1 MGPIW
6 SVVHLTLEQ
15 LCARTLTLPVV
26 EISHLTLL
34 SPYLQF
40 CVPDSTNHR
49 LCGSTVLFSG
59 KKKNPC
65 ISGPMQIKL
74 MLFKGQLYTQ
84 IKSNFYIFLIP
95 STLFFN
101 TEHIYFAYFSIDD
114 FINYLTRY
122 DLKKNSFFLL
132 PCNLRYVT
140 ELLFK
145 N

>member
-15 LCARTLTLPVV
+15 LRARTLTLPVV

-65 ISGPMQIKL
+65 ISGPMQFKL
-74 MLFKGQLYTQ
+74 MLFKGQLY
-84 IKSNFYIFLIP
+84 KDL
-95 STLFFN
+95 
-101 TEHIYFAYFSIDD
+101 TEQLAGLGTEDSVSRTVGVKRGEGRDGKARAQCPW
-114 FINYLTRY
+114 TRCAQ
-122 DLKKNSFFLL
+122 K
-132 PCNLRYVT
+132 PVGGG
-140 ELLFK
+140 
-145 N
+145 